1 MKKIIYFF
9 IAFTITILAQEDQKH
24 EVSSEVKELS
34 DFHEVIYQIWHTAWL
49 EKNVAML
56 KSLLPEVE
64 EGFTK
69 IRNAEL
75 PGILRDKKEK
85 WNEGLSKLQLT
96 VDDYKTASE
105 KNDSVALLNAA
116 EKLHMQYE
124 GMVRII
130 RPVLKEVDAFHQV
143 LYLVYH
149 YYLPEYDLE
158 KIKSSALEMK
168 TKMEALNNAQL
179 SQKQKPKEEK
189 FNSARKEL
197 NEAVIAL
204 NEIISSND
212 KEKITAAVDK
222 VHTKYGE
229 LERVFE

>member
-1 MKKIIYFF
+1 MKKNILLLMV
-9 IAFTITILAQEDQKH
+9 IAVSISAQEDQKH

-34 DFHEVIYQIWHTAWL
+34 DFHEVIYQMWHTAWP
-49 EKNVAML
+49 EKNVEML

-69 IRNAEL
+69 IKNAEL

-85 WNEGLSKLQLT
+85 WNEGLSKLEAT
-96 VDDYKTASE
+96 VVDYKSASE

-149 YYLPEYDLE
+149 YYLPEYDVE
-158 KIKSSALEMK
+158 KIKSSAMEMK

-197 NEAVIAL
+197 NEAVIVL
-204 NEIISSND
+204 NEIISSSD
-212 KEKITAAVDK
+212 KEKITAAVNK
-222 VHTKYGE
+222 VHSKYEE

>member
-1 MKKIIYFF
+1 MKKIILLFMV
-9 IAFTITILAQEDQKH
+9 IAVSISAQEDQKH
-24 EVSSEVKELS
+24 EVSSEVRELS
-34 DFHEVIYQIWHTAWL
+34 EFHEVIYQMWHTAWP
-49 EKNVAML
+49 EKNVEML

-69 IRNAEL
+69 IKNAEL

-149 YYLPEYDLE
+149 YYLPDYNVE
-158 KIKSSALEMK
+158 KIKSSAIEMK
-168 TKMEALNNAQL
+168 TKMDALNNAKL

-197 NEAVIAL
+197 NDAVIAL
-204 NEIISSND
+204 NEIFSSND
-212 KEKITAAVDK
+212 KEKVTSAVEK
-222 VHTKYGE
+222 VHTKYEE